1 MNALVRDLEYGSNH
15 NIIEAASKYIVDE
28 KVTYIE
34 DEIIEI
40 TRAIEY
46 ARELAIF
53 AMRNWRT
60 GDGTPAQ
67 PVYAPVYS
75 NVPRYFDD
83 TVITSTATQNADGTA
98 SDGTACADVRSAIDT
113 LAYLWVDIITNNA
126 SGTNLDAAYSIARNR
141 DLIAD
146 EALSL
151 TEASFP
157 ALSLNDI
164 DQRKCPQ
171 RF

>member
-1 MNALVRDLEYGSNH
+1 
-15 NIIEAASKYIVDE
+15 
-28 KVTYIE
+28 
-34 DEIIEI
+34 
-40 TRAIEY
+40 
-46 ARELAIF
+46 
-53 AMRNWRT
+53 MRNWRT
-60 GDGTPAQ
+60 GNGTPAQ

-157 ALSLNDI
+157 ALALNDI
-164 DQRKCPQ
+164 DQRKCRRDSKYIICLLYTSPSP
-171 RF
+171 RDGLLSRMPSSA